1 MVMPVGNSVFLTQ
14 TYTQIHSKHRQRQEK
29 EKKKENKLLLL
40 LFFFVVL
47 FGFYKNQYTG
57 TMTREW
63 RERETNKTRRDRK
76 KKHGTIFVVVVV
88 SFFF

>member
-1 MVMPVGNSVFLTQ
+1 VFFSHKHTHK
-14 TYTQIHSKHRQRQEK
+14 YTRNIDKDK
-29 EKKKENKLLLL
+29 KKKKKENKLLLL

-76 KKHGTIFVVVVV
+76 KEHGTIFVVVVV
-88 SFFF
+88 VSFF